1 MPVKFTSI
9 LIIQKQNKL
18 TNTCR
23 TFFGPIVQQDRIL
36 DFQSGDAGFKS
47 PWDYYVWDGNSSP
60 KPMKTYVYLS
70 EISG

>member
-47 PWDYYVWDGNSSP
+47 PWDYYVWVAHWINV
-60 KPMKTYVYLS
+60 YVYKHES
-70 EISG
+70 TINEY